1 MRKKLKKMNFLYQIL
16 ENPLQPSC
24 RKIIS
29 VLQMYADTGFGAPD
43 AFVQLNPMFADQRL
57 QNGYKI
63 LQVGSSQLAWLD
75 FKGNQGIK

>member
-16 ENPLQPSC
+16 ENSLQPSC

-63 LQVGSSQLAWLD
+63 LQVGSSQLA
-75 FKGNQGIK
+75 